1 MFDKISFTSYLH
13 RVLGVPSRH
22 QRQSAGNLKASITI
36 ILDIVDNLI
45 LGVKESFDIRLRESL
60 RIKN

>member
-22 QRQSAGNLKASITI
+22 QRQSAGNLKASIPI
-36 ILDIVDNLI
+36 VLDIVDNLI
-45 LGVKESFDIRLRESL
+45 LGVKEGLDIRLRKSL
-60 RIKN
+60 RFRN